1 MKNIAFQLKKLDLF
15 SEFNNK
21 DIEALFENLSFS
33 VIHYSKGEVIKQ
45 MGDEYEELLILVT
58 GEITSEMQ
66 DANGKSMEVETL
78 NAPEIIASGVLFSN
92 EYNLPV
98 DIISNEDSTIVSIPK
113 KSVLKLCQENDKF
126 LTSLFHD
133 MGNRICFLANRM
145 YSLTMKTI
153 KEKIALFLLEKSR
166 GKKSFKLEMTKEE
179 ISRLFGVARPSLSRA
194 FQEMIQSGFIDQK
207 GKTIILK
214 DLQTLKNLSGYRY
227 TKKDT

>member
-1 MKNIAFQLKKLDLF
+1 
-15 SEFNNK
+15 
-21 DIEALFENLSFS
+21 
-33 VIHYSKGEVIKQ
+33 
-45 MGDEYEELLILVT
+45 
-58 GEITSEMQ
+58 
-66 DANGKSMEVETL
+66 
-78 NAPEIIASGVLFSN
+78 
-92 EYNLPV
+92 
-98 DIISNEDSTIVSIPK
+98 
-113 KSVLKLCQENDKF
+113 
-126 LTSLFHD
+126 
-133 MGNRICFLANRM
+133 M

>member
-1 MKNIAFQLKKLDLF
+1 
-15 SEFNNK
+15 
-21 DIEALFENLSFS
+21 
-33 VIHYSKGEVIKQ
+33 